1 MVKFLFTGLSLTGQ
15 NAGSEYRI
23 VKKIHLPGEGGWDYL
38 SVDETSA
45 RLFISHAMV
54 VQVVD
59 LRTGVLT
66 GTINDTPGVH
76 GIAIAEDL
84 NKAFIS
90 VGRNNSVKVIN
101 LKTLDLIADVKITG
115 ENPDAIMYDKFSRK
129 VFVFNGRTANATVLD
144 AVANKVIA
152 TIALEEKPEF
162 PVSDGH
168 GVSRSIYNYYFY
180 GKNQ

>member
-1 MVKFLFTGLSLTGQ
+1 VVKFLFTGLSLTGQ

-45 RLFISHAMV
+45 RLFISHATV

-90 VGRNNSVKVIN
+90 VGR
-101 LKTLDLIADVKITG
+101 
-115 ENPDAIMYDKFSRK
+115 
-129 VFVFNGRTANATVLD
+129 TANATVLD

-152 TIALEEKPEF
+152 TIALKGKPEF